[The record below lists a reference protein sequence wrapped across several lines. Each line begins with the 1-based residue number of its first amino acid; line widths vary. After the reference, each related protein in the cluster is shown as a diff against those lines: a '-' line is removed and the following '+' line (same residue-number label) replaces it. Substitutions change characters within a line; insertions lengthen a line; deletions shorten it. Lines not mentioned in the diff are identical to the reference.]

1 MTAIKNQHLLA
12 KGLPFR
18 HGLSKVMSEPSHCH
32 ARQQCRLQAVV
43 SLESNNVIQ
52 FEALGHTVS
61 SYPGGGDGGGWSLT
75 SRLGWIPHKKL
86 WSPSLGELPCVDLRN
101 VFQGH
106 TADKTREVILLSPT
120 A

>member
-1 MTAIKNQHLLA
+1 MTAIKSQRLLA
-12 KGLPFR
+12 RGLPFR

-52 FEALGHTVS
+52 FDALGHTVS

-75 SRLGWIPHKKL
+75 SRLGWTPHKNSGAQA
-86 WSPSLGELPCVDLRN
+86 WVSCPV
-101 VFQGH
+101 
-106 TADKTREVILLSPT
+106 
-120 A
+120 